1 MALIKTIQSYAHR
14 LGFERDWYLIVLG
27 AGIGTIT
34 AIGAIGFA
42 GLLDIAREGAS
53 ELHFSLP
60 LWSLIALPMAGALI
74 TGLLIHF
81 FAAEARGHGV
91 PEIIDALYRRAGQV
105 PPRITIIKALTSI
118 STIGSGGS
126 AGAEGPI
133 VQIGSA
139 IGSNMARLLGVSRD
153 QAGTLLGCG
162 AAAGIASVFNAPIA
176 GVFFV
181 LEILLRDF
189 SLRTF
194 TPIVI
199 ASVFSAAVTQAIL
212 GENEALFA
220 VSESLMDYTF
230 TLAEL
235 PGYLILGMV
244 CGLIATAFIKLLYQ
258 SEDMAKRLNVHP
270 IVKPI
275 IGAAILGLMG
285 ILYVLLVHE
294 QGTRDTL
301 PAFYGNGYDSIRAL
315 LNPASYVSADS
326 LSSDF
331 IHIAGFLES
340 GTPSLVE
347 TTIGVLTLLLACKLV
362 ATCLTLGSGGS
373 GGVFAPSLFLGAV
386 TGSLFGVMLDNL
398 GIIPPGGSPAAYALV
413 GMAAVVSGTTH
424 APLTAI
430 LIILEITRDEYVL
443 LPIMLAAVM
452 STAIA
457 RYLMRDSIYT
467 LKLRRRGLL
476 LGSALDLSILRRI
489 TARDVPL
496 VPHVTVRPEDPASK
510 VYELNRQYQVSD
522 VVVVRDDEIYE
533 GIITSA
539 DIKTA
544 LLEMDALPFL
554 LVEDLVMRTL
564 PTITHDEGLDI
575 VMDKFAKH
583 DVTSL
588 AVVEPDANGN
598 LKVAG
603 LLTRGRLMNKYQ
615 QALRES

>member
-1 MALIKTIQSYAHR
+1 MALIRTLQSYAHR

-27 AGIGTIT
+27 AGVGTIT
-34 AIGAIGFA
+34 AFGAIGFA
-42 GLLDIAREGAS
+42 WLIDFTREGA
-53 ELHFSLP
+53 EGLHMRLP
-60 LWSLIALPMAGALI
+60 LWALVVVPMAGALV
-74 TGLLIHF
+74 TGVLIHL
-81 FAAEARGHGV
+81 FASEARGHGV

-105 PPRITIIKALTSI
+105 RPRITIIKALTSA

-139 IGSNMARLLGVSRD
+139 IGSNMARVLGVSRD
-153 QAGTLLGCG
+153 QTGTLLGCG

-199 ASVFSAAVTQAIL
+199 ASVFSAAVTQAVL

-220 VSESLMDYTF
+220 VSQSLMKYTF

-235 PGYLILGMV
+235 PGYLVLGIV
-244 CGLIATAFIKLLYQ
+244 CGLVATAFIKLLYKA
-258 SEDMAKRLNVHP
+258 EDLSAGLRVHP
-270 IVKPI
+270 VFKPVL
-275 IGAAILGLMG
+275 GACVMGVMGLV
-285 ILYVLLVHE
+285 YVGVVHNE
-294 QGTRDTL
+294 ESGHSL
-301 PAFYGNGYDSIRAL
+301 PAFYGNGYDSIREL
-315 LNPASYVSADS
+315 LNPSTYAPADAAM
-326 LSSDF
+326 DTF
-331 IHIAGFLES
+331 QPIVGFLEADA
-340 GTPSLVE
+340 PALVQ
-347 TTIGVLTLLLACKLV
+347 TTLGVLALLLVCKLV

-386 TGSLFGVMLDNL
+386 TGALFGVLLDRI
-398 GIIPPGGSPAAYALV
+398 GIIPSNGSPAAYALV

-457 RYLMRDSIYT
+457 RYLMRDSIYS

-489 TARDVPL
+489 RARDVPL
-496 VPHVTVRPEDPASK
+496 VPHVTVRPEDPANK

-522 VVVVRDDEIYE
+522 VVVVRDDDVYE

-544 LLEMDALPFL
+544 LLEKDALPFL
-554 LVEDLVMRTL
+554 LVEDLVVRTL
-564 PTITHDEGLDI
+564 PTIAPDDGLDV

-588 AVVEPDANGN
+588 AVVEPDANAN
-598 LKVAG
+598 LRVVG
-603 LLTRGRLMNKYQ
+603 LLTRGRLLNKYQ
-615 QALRES
+615 QYLRES